1 MNEDR
6 DMQPYEP
13 PSPVVSFGKF
23 VATVA
28 GALLLL
34 GVIVYL
40 ATNWKVVV
48 AYSWVALLIVGVLVA
63 LLIAIGGLYIREDL
77 QDRRERRGQREERHE
92 LEIHLARTR
101 LPADERGNRSFI
113 YDEHSSQVIEV
124 SSGNYIANVPH
135 TFSPRMEW
143 HPTSQIALPESPA
156 AEEAASAI
164 DLIVPTFAELFE
176 SRLIG
181 AGLPLMIG
189 YDYDSGQPHQGS
201 WLDLYSCAVAGL
213 QGSGKTTTELW
224 IILQSVLHVARLLV
238 IDPHRDATQDSL
250 GGRLAPLASCFL
262 HPVAGDD
269 AREILAVVKLA
280 RREVERRRRGL
291 TGAPTILVVDEFTK
305 MMRRSPEIKSELSA
319 CIEEIAQEGRKL
331 GVFALLSG
339 QLWKATAVGGTELR
353 YSLASA
359 FVHRI
364 QEAQSRLL
372 LVDQQY
378 AKFTGT
384 LKRGQAYFSDTNGDT
399 HLVQIPLTTAQDV
412 VTVARALTAPT
423 SADFAATSLLTSQ
436 RLQYPAGEVEP
447 PPMEKLVP
455 KAHEAEAGQEP
466 SARLL
471 PPELERKYAEVVA
484 LMAQEK
490 KQGDIIA
497 AVWGVTSGGGAAY
510 QKSAEE
516 LRRIQRVMAQ
526 RAQSAQAREREAF

>member
-399 HLVQIPLTTAQDV
+399 HLVQIPLT
-412 VTVARALTAPT
+412 
-423 SADFAATSLLTSQ
+423 SQ